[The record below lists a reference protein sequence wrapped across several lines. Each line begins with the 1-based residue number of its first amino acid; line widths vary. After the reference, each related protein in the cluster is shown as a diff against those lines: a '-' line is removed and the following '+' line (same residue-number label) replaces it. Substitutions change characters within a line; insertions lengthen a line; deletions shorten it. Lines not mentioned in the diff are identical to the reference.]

1 MDQTERDIR
10 HDMERT
16 RSSLTDNLEMIGEKV
31 QGTVDSATATVGE
44 ALDTVSE
51 TVDQVKEAFNV
62 RHQVEQ
68 HPWVAVGG
76 AVFAGFALGR
86 ATASA
91 YSDSASFGDIAA
103 SPTPPPS
110 FEQRRGPGMVRQA
123 TASTGELL
131 RDLGVMEIVREM
143 VKEIL
148 PKFGPRI
155 EQALGLT
162 GDGLRREQG
171 AEMQQSRGGQAAR
184 A

>member
-1 MDQTERDIR
+1 MDKTERDIR

-16 RSSLTDNLEMIGEKV
+16 RASLTDNLEMIGEKV
-31 QGTVDSATATVGE
+31 QDTVSSATATVEE
-44 ALDTVSE
+44 ALDSVSE
-51 TVDQVKEAFNV
+51 TVDQVKETFDI
-62 RHQVEQ
+62 RHQMEQ

-91 YSDSASFGDIAA
+91 SSDSGSFGDIAA

-110 FEQRRGPGMVRQA
+110 FEQRKGPGMMRQA

-131 RDLGVMEIVREM
+131 RDLGIMEIVREM

-148 PKFGPRI
+148 PKFGPKI
-155 EQALGLT
+155 EQALGLAR
-162 GDGLRREQG
+162 DGLRREQEAG
-171 AEMQQSRGGQAAR
+171 MQQQRAGQAR
-184 A
+184 V

>member
-1 MDQTERDIR
+1 MDKTERDIR

-16 RSSLTDNLEMIGEKV
+16 RASLTDNLEMIGEKV

-44 ALDTVSE
+44 ALDSVSE
-51 TVDQVKEAFNV
+51 TVDQVKETFDI

-91 YSDSASFGDIAA
+91 YGESGPVGDIAA

-110 FEQRRGPGMVRQA
+110 FEQRRGPGMMRQA

-131 RDLGVMEIVREM
+131 RDLGIMEIVREM

-148 PKFGPRI
+148 PKFGPKI
-155 EQALGLT
+155 EQALGLA
-162 GDGLRREQG
+162 GDGLRREQAG
-171 AEMQQSRGGQAAR
+171 MQQQRAGQAR
-184 A
+184 V